1 MKSRRAIEENFR
13 QSASKVCNVQ
23 SALRFHHLFLIVFIF
38 AFSDKFFHHK
48 LTLGKQSSLKM
59 RTKKNKNDEDD
70 EDPLHHLPRKN
81 WEKECALKCANISRT
96 GFFVNAQGMKIR
108 WYAWDASGNDGHGKK
123 SSSGKD
129 AKKNDGRRR
138 ATLEEKDEEKDQEEI
153 GVVVGAH
160 GSGAHA
166 MFEWLQSI
174 PMGTARNKYKNSW
187 IERMNKKGLT
197 FYAYD
202 HQGAGRSECARGC
215 KAFMERES
223 DLVEDNARFMKLV
236 RERHCGGNTND
247 DENSR
252 GSRRGSRNRNRSSG
266 NNGGRKKVFAAG
278 VSMGGFV
285 VARAAIEYPK
295 LFADGV
301 VLLCPMLSL
310 KKLRAHASN
319 RIILKILRLFSIF
332 TPTWEVGK
340 THKNKKFP
348 LCQKEMEDDPLCW
361 PSGVR
366 GIRART
372 ASECYFGTVRLNK
385 PGVIEKFT
393 HPVIAFHSVEDPMTD
408 CSGSES
414 FIERCRSKDKTMVRC
429 SDVFHHDLQH
439 VSGYSEPIGE
449 EMCQWL
455 TKRA

>member
-1 MKSRRAIEENFR
+1 MMRR
-13 QSASKVCNVQ
+13 
-23 SALRFHHLFLIVFIF
+23 
-38 AFSDKFFHHK
+38 
-48 LTLGKQSSLKM
+48 
-59 RTKKNKNDEDD
+59 KKNKNEDD
-70 EDPLHHLPRKN
+70 DPLHHLPRKN

-108 WYAWDASGNDGHGKK
+108 WYAWDASGNGHGKK

-129 AKKNDGRRR
+129 AKKKKTDDDGRRR
-138 ATLEEKDEEKDQEEI
+138 AALEEKDEEKDQEEI

-223 DLVEDNARFMKLV
+223 DLMEDNARFMKLV

-247 DENSR
+247 DENTR
-252 GSRRGSRNRNRSSG
+252 GSRRGSRNRNGSSG

-295 LFADGV
+295 LYADGV

-393 HPVIAFHSVEDPMTD
+393 HPIIAFHSVEDPMTD

-455 TKRA
+455 AKRA

>member
-1 MKSRRAIEENFR
+1 M
-13 QSASKVCNVQ
+13 
-23 SALRFHHLFLIVFIF
+23 
-38 AFSDKFFHHK
+38 
-48 LTLGKQSSLKM
+48 TLGKQASHATKM
-59 RTKKNKNDEDD
+59 RTTKKNKNDEDD
-70 EDPLHHLPRKN
+70 DDPLHHLPRKR

-108 WYAWDASGNDGHGKK
+108 WYAWDASNGDGKK

-129 AKKNDGRRR
+129 AKKKNIDDDGRRR
-138 ATLEEKDEEKDQEEI
+138 AFEEEEDKKDQGEI

-166 MFEWLQSI
+166 MFEWLQSR

-187 IERMNKKGLT
+187 IERMNKRGLT

-223 DLVEDNARFMKLV
+223 DLVEDNARFIKLV
-236 RERHCGGNTND
+236 RERHSGGNVNTND
-247 DENSR
+247 DENTTR
-252 GSRRGSRNRNRSSG
+252 GSRRGSRNRNGSSG

-295 LFADGV
+295 LYADGV

-414 FIERCRSKDKTMVRC
+414 FIERCQSKDKTMVRC
-429 SDVFHHDLQH
+429 SDAFHHDLQH

-455 TKRA
+455 AKRA

>member
-1 MKSRRAIEENFR
+1 MKRMSRNGAEWC
-13 QSASKVCNVQ
+13 QSASSQKIFAKVLPKWCNVQ
-23 SALRFHHLFLIVFIF
+23 SALRFHHLFLKRGVVFIF
-38 AFSDKFFHHK
+38 ADKFFHHK
-48 LTLGKQSSLKM
+48 LTLGWKQSSLKM
-59 RTKKNKNDEDD
+59 RTKKKNKNDEDD

-247 DENSR
+247 DENTR
-252 GSRRGSRNRNRSSG
+252 GVEEGVEIETGVAATTAVERKCSRRAFRWAGSSSRERLSSIRSYSPT
-266 NNGGRKKVFAAG
+266 
-278 VSMGGFV
+278 VSSYCV
-285 VARAAIEYPK
+285 
-295 LFADGV
+295 
-301 VLLCPMLSL
+301 
-310 KKLRAHASN
+310 
-319 RIILKILRLFSIF
+319 
-332 TPTWEVGK
+332 
-340 THKNKKFP
+340 
-348 LCQKEMEDDPLCW
+348 Q
-361 PSGVR
+361 
-366 GIRART
+366 
-372 ASECYFGTVRLNK
+372 
-385 PGVIEKFT
+385 
-393 HPVIAFHSVEDPMTD
+393 
-408 CSGSES
+408 CS
-414 FIERCRSKDKTMVRC
+414 R
-429 SDVFHHDLQH
+429 
-439 VSGYSEPIGE
+439 
-449 EMCQWL
+449 
-455 TKRA
+455 

>member
-1 MKSRRAIEENFR
+1 
-13 QSASKVCNVQ
+13 
-23 SALRFHHLFLIVFIF
+23 
-38 AFSDKFFHHK
+38 
-48 LTLGKQSSLKM
+48 
-59 RTKKNKNDEDD
+59 
-70 EDPLHHLPRKN
+70 
-81 WEKECALKCANISRT
+81 
-96 GFFVNAQGMKIR
+96 
-108 WYAWDASGNDGHGKK
+108 
-123 SSSGKD
+123 
-129 AKKNDGRRR
+129 
-138 ATLEEKDEEKDQEEI
+138 
-153 GVVVGAH
+153 
-160 GSGAHA
+160 
-166 MFEWLQSI
+166 
-174 PMGTARNKYKNSW
+174 
-187 IERMNKKGLT
+187 
-197 FYAYD
+197 
-202 HQGAGRSECARGC
+202 
-215 KAFMERES
+215 
-223 DLVEDNARFMKLV
+223 
-236 RERHCGGNTND
+236 
-247 DENSR
+247 
-252 GSRRGSRNRNRSSG
+252 
-266 NNGGRKKVFAAG
+266 VFAAG

-429 SDVFHHDLQH
+429 SDAFHHDLQH

-455 TKRA
+455 AKRA

>member
-1 MKSRRAIEENFR
+1 MKKR
-13 QSASKVCNVQ
+13 
-23 SALRFHHLFLIVFIF
+23 
-38 AFSDKFFHHK
+38 
-48 LTLGKQSSLKM
+48 
-59 RTKKNKNDEDD
+59 
-70 EDPLHHLPRKN
+70 DPLHHIPRSK
-81 WEKECALKCANISRT
+81 WEKSVALKSANVSRT
-96 GFFVNAQGMKIR
+96 GYFINAQGMKIR
-108 WYAWDASGNDGHGKK
+108 WYAWDAKTK
-123 SSSGKD
+123 TKT
-129 AKKNDGRRR
+129 KKNG
-138 ATLEEKDEEKDQEEI
+138 EDEEDDEI
-153 GVVVGAH
+153 GIVVGAH

-166 MFEWLQSI
+166 MFEWLQSD
-174 PMGTARNKYKNSW
+174 PMGTPRNKYKNSW
-187 IERMNKKGLT
+187 IEMMNERGFT
-197 FYAYD
+197 FYGYD

-215 KAFMERES
+215 MAFMERES
-223 DLVEDNARFMKLV
+223 DLVEDNALFMELV
-236 RERHCGGNTND
+236 RERHNGGSDSKKSSAGRTS
-247 DENSR
+247 SR
-252 GSRRGSRNRNRSSG
+252 SRSTRSSSKDSV
-266 NNGGRKKVFAAG
+266 GRKKVFAAG

-285 VARAAIEYPK
+285 VARAGIEYPS
-295 LFADGV
+295 LYADGV

-372 ASECYFGTVRLNK
+372 AAECYFGTVRLNK

-429 SDVFHHDLQH
+429 SNAFHHDLQH
-439 VSGYSEPIGE
+439 VKGYSEPIGE
-449 EMCQWL
+449 EMCEWL
-455 TKRA
+455 ANRA